1 MELKVELAAEELE
14 DSREWRLS
22 RLLLTLRI
30 DEGRR
35 RITSKQLVTH
45 LSQLIH
51 VLWQSNVSACAY

>member
-35 RITSKQLVTH
+35 RNTSKQLVTH